1 MDIRSF
7 QKLVVE
13 TVEAPLYAYLQEEPE
28 CGFSKR
34 DIKKCKNLM
43 FSYLG
48 KLKKITA
55 VTDEKI
61 LKQVKKT
68 VLALNKLNE
77 RTDYCLLETDEREAL
92 WEIFQNSAIACGIQ
106 ETDGDVT
113 EEWREW

>member
-1 MDIRSF
+1 
-7 QKLVVE
+7 
-13 TVEAPLYAYLQEEPE
+13 
-28 CGFSKR
+28 
-34 DIKKCKNLM
+34 M

>member
-13 TVEAPLYAYLQEEPE
+13 TVETPLYSYLQEEPE

-68 VLALNKLNE
+68 VIVFWKRMKEKPCGKSFKTAPSPAVFGI
-77 RTDYCLLETDEREAL
+77 RTET
-92 WEIFQNSAIACGIQ
+92 
-106 ETDGDVT
+106 
-113 EEWREW
+113 

>member
-1 MDIRSF
+1 MRVF
-7 QKLVVE
+7 QTRYKKMQKPHVLVSRQTE
-13 TVEAPLYAYLQEEPE
+13 
-28 CGFSKR
+28 
-34 DIKKCKNLM
+34 
-43 FSYLG
+43 
-48 KLKKITA
+48 KITA

-92 WEIFQNSAIACGIQ
+92 WEIFQNSAVACGLR